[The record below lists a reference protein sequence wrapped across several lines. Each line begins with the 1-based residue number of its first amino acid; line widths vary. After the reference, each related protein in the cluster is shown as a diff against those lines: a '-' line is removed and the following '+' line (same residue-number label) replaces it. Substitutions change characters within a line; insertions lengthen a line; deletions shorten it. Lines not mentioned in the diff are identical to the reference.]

1 MTQRACETAH
11 FPLPIRDKQS
21 NCYSMARKWLERG
34 RCQTSRA
41 QRGTRCPPHMVLYAD
56 TAACLSYHLLTTLL
70 ISYVFACG
78 INNVYLEKSMCI
90 IVFDLTVNF
99 KAKDSIFFFFL
110 FFFFNFQRRKLE
122 IILKLL
128 FPCLMNKF

>member
-1 MTQRACETAH
+1 MKEQCFDRGRARPLISP
-11 FPLPIRDKQS
+11 FPSVTNSPTVRAWSGNGWTEDDPDKQS
-21 NCYSMARKWLERG
+21 SERNPVL
-34 RCQTSRA
+34 T
-41 QRGTRCPPHMVLYAD
+41 HMVLCAD

-99 KAKDSIFFFFL
+99 KARDSIFFFFL
-110 FFFFNFQRRKLE
+110 FFFLIFKDVN
-122 IILKLL
+122 
-128 FPCLMNKF
+128 